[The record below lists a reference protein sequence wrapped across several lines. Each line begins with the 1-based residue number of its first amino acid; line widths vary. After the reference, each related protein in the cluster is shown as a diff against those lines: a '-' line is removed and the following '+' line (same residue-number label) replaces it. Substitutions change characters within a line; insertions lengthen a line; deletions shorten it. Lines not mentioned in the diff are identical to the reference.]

1 MYRKIEDITLR
12 DKKLG
17 LYLKLGIL
25 LLFITL
31 TFTVTYYYSFTYIIP
46 IALMLLFK
54 VSPSKIYKVTLVF
67 ITCLLT
73 PSILTYGLINGV
85 FYLLDIVLSETNK
98 LLLSFTSTALML
110 LTICFIKGL
119 NRTAKKILYLL
130 INEKRTD
137 MYGDYRLLNYL
148 LNVSIIR
155 IFYYTTYFIYS
166 VTITYFTLFH
176 INDGN
181 FKLLSSFSYSFTMFF
196 AYDRVLRELWFY
208 DPKHFIKIIKKEA

>member
-17 LYLKLGIL
+17 MYLKLGIL
-25 LLFITL
+25 LLFVTL
-31 TFTVTYYYSFTYIIP
+31 TFTVTYYYCFTYIIP
-46 IALMLLFK
+46 IVLMLLFK
-54 VSPSKIYKVTLVF
+54 VSPSKIYKVTLIF

-73 PSILTYGLINGV
+73 PSLLTYGLINGL
-85 FYLLDIVLSETNK
+85 FYLFDIVLSETNK
-98 LLLSFTSTALML
+98 LLLCFTSTALML

-119 NRTAKKILYLL
+119 NRSAKKILFLL
-130 INEKRTD
+130 INEKRSD
-137 MYGDYRLLNYL
+137 MYADYRLLDYL
-148 LNVSIIR
+148 LNVSTIR
-155 IFYYTTYFIYS
+155 VFYYTSYFFYS
-166 VTITYFTLFH
+166 VVITYFTLFH
-176 INDGN
+176 ITDGN